1 VFGGHNLIEGSFS
14 VVTGHDRIQPIA
26 LGTRG
31 LNHRETMVSALV
43 SALVSAFGIA
53 LLSPLLL

>member
-31 LNHRETMVSALV
+31 LNHCKKM
-43 SALVSAFGIA
+43 VSAFGIA